1 MIFDIKAFIL
11 WLNSSIWRCGY
22 DPIHFLKVLIF
33 IYITYN
39 IIHYIVIEII
49 IGNYQVEQN
58 KKAREKK
65 RRNKKK
71 YYNYR

>member
-11 WLNSSIWRCGY
+11 WINSSIWRCGY
-22 DPIHFLKVLIF
+22 EPIHFLKVLIF

-49 IGNYQVEQN
+49 IGNYQVEQS
-58 KKAREKK
+58 KKAREK
-65 RRNKKK
+65 RRRTRKK
-71 YYNYR
+71 YYNYK